1 MTLRTMRRLGA
12 IAILAVG
19 AVHLQEY
26 LGDGYR
32 SIPTIGPLF
41 LLNAVSSGVV
51 AIGLLAPIERILHH
65 RRADL
70 TSGLLAGAGLTI
82 AAGSLVALFVSENGT
97 LFGFSETGYST
108 AIVLA
113 IIAEALAIVLLA
125 PVAAVSLKRAA
136 SGDSAPG
143 MPRAVTSQ

>member
-12 IAILAVG
+12 IAILVVG

-26 LGDGYR
+26 LGAGYR

-41 LLNAVSSGVV
+41 LLNAISSGVV
-51 AIGLLAPIERILHH
+51 AIGLLAPLERVLHH
-65 RRADL
+65 RRAEL
-70 TSGLLAGAGLTI
+70 TSGLLAGAGLGI
-82 AAGSLVALFVSENGT
+82 AAGSLIALFVSESGT
-97 LFGFSETGYST
+97 LFGFSETGYGT

-125 PVAAVSLKRAA
+125 PVAAVNLKRAA
-136 SGDSAPG
+136 SGDSTPAMSPAAST
-143 MPRAVTSQ
+143 R

>member
-12 IAILAVG
+12 IAILVVG
-19 AVHLQEY
+19 ALHLQEY
-26 LGDGYR
+26 LGGGYR

-41 LLNAVSSGVV
+41 LLNAISSGVV

-65 RRADL
+65 RRAEL
-70 TSGLLAGAGLTI
+70 TSGLLAGAGLAI
-82 AAGSLVALFVSENGT
+82 AAGSLLALFVSENRT
-97 LFGFSETGYST
+97 LFGFHETGYGT

-113 IIAEALAIVLLA
+113 IIVEALAIMLLA
-125 PVAAVSLKRAA
+125 PVAAVSLKRAV

-143 MPRAVTSQ
+143 MNRAVTSR

>member
-26 LGDGYR
+26 LGAGYQ

-41 LLNAVSSGVV
+41 LLNAVSSGVI
-51 AIGLLAPIERILHH
+51 AIGLLAPLERVLQH
-65 RRADL
+65 RRAQL
-70 TSGLLAGAGLTI
+70 TSGLLAGAGLAI
-82 AAGSLVALFVSENGT
+82 AAGSLAALFISENGT
-97 LFGFSETGYST
+97 LFGFSETGYGT

-125 PVAAVSLKRAA
+125 PVTAISLRRAA
-136 SGDSAPG
+136 SGGSPPATLG
-143 MPRAVTSQ
+143 AAS